1 MAFCFFF
8 LTKYFLDL
16 PFNVFFS
23 FFSLLFFLNAVLLR
37 KRIVADPR
45 RGSGFR
51 PRPHIYNP
59 YAAPHMPKALLFV
72 ESLSG
77 EFYLRLRPFSRPIIL

>member
-1 MAFCFFF
+1 MFSFLFF
-8 LTKYFLDL
+8 LCF
-16 PFNVFFS
+16 
-23 FFSLLFFLNAVLLR
+23 FFLNAVLLR